1 MSFDDLFAEFEEEE
15 KPKEK
20 PEEKPE
26 QKPEAKPEEKPA
38 EQPKEAPK
46 EEQKPA
52 EEQPAKEAE
61 QKTTEE
67 VTEEVESF
75 FEESAPEEQP
85 SEPAQPAQPEAPA
98 PAPKPP
104 EGSRKA
110 EFDFEEAKG
119 TGKIVVMDYG
129 LKGHGKTYFAF
140 SFPGKIVCLSFDRK
154 SLAVKQQCFNG
165 DDRIKVFDAIK
176 YLDQTTPERYL
187 ESAELTFRYVNWLL
201 DKAKELKPDWIVIDG
216 SEIFQRICEMTM
228 RYRNNLMPFQGIA
241 NRNLWKERRMYI
253 SQVHNKALSIARRG
267 VIYTTYT
274 DKDEIVKD
282 GELVAKT
289 DVPRWIDAIMYETDV
304 VVRVYIEQ
312 GRDGSRRFIGLVE
325 SSKTNLL
332 PTGKKADITGVGV
345 KALIEK
351 EGMT

>member
-1 MSFDDLFAEFEEEE
+1 LSFDDLFAEFEEEE

-38 EQPKEAPK
+38 EQPEEAPK

-67 VTEEVESF
+67 ATEEAESF
-75 FEESAPEEQP
+75 FEESAPVEQ
-85 SEPAQPAQPEAPA
+85 SIQPEAPA
-98 PAPKPP
+98 PAPKPL
-104 EGSRKA
+104 EELK
-110 EFDFEEAKG
+110 EVKFDFEEAKG

-154 SLAVKQQCFNG
+154 SLAVKQQCFKG

-201 DKAKELKPDWIVIDG
+201 DKAKELEPDWIVIDG

-351 EGMT
+351 EGVT